1 MRIPP
6 YCDERMKA
14 KYLLFYLKTGG
25 GHFAP
30 AKSVCEYV
38 QERYSEQVDPVLVDG
53 LSRVRPAVRYLMEDG
68 YRILQSDAQWF
79 YKLLYLMNKLSF
91 IADLN
96 RSLVAHFVRPFLE
109 ELILREKPEK
119 IIIFHFFLIKPIQDI
134 IRGHRLSVRVMTVV
148 TDPFTAHPLWFVEKN
163 TDFIVFSDD
172 LKRFCVA
179 RGISAER
186 ISVFPFVLDRRFSR
200 PLSSD
205 AAREIRERLGF
216 DPVKKIVLIM
226 GGGDGIPRG
235 KAILKHIVRSN
246 PGAEIAMVCGRNGAL
261 LRRTSAWV
269 RKHGYDH
276 VKIYGYVDF
285 AYEILNISDIVV
297 TKCGASMFMQVLMA
311 GKVPI
316 VSNYLWGQE
325 KGNVEF
331 LEQKRIGFYEKR
343 VKMLPRVIHEMMN
356 DSALT
361 SSLRKNIEHAGIEN
375 GVARVS
381 DFIIGF
387 NGV

>member
-1 MRIPP
+1 
-6 YCDERMKA
+6 MKA

-38 QERYSEQVDPVLVDG
+38 QEQYSEQVEPVLVDG
-53 LSRVRPAVRYLMEDG
+53 LSRVRPVVRYLLEDG
-68 YRILQSDAQWF
+68 YRFLQSDAQWF
-79 YKLLYLMNKLSF
+79 YKLLYLVNKLSF
-91 IADLN
+91 IAGLN

-119 IIIFHFFLIKPIQDI
+119 IIIFHFFLIKPVQDI
-134 IRGHRLSVRVMTVV
+134 IRDRCLSVRVVTVV

-163 TDFIVFSDD
+163 IDFIVFSDN

-179 RGISAER
+179 RGISADR
-186 ISVFPFVLDRRFSR
+186 ISVFPFVVDRKFSR
-200 PLSSD
+200 PLPSD
-205 AAREIRERLGF
+205 EARQIRERLGF
-216 DPVKKIVLIM
+216 DPEKKIVLIM

-235 KAILKHIVRSN
+235 KAILKHIVRSD
-246 PGAEIAMVCGRNGAL
+246 PGAEVAIVCGRNRTL
-261 LRRTSAWV
+261 LRKTSAWV
-269 RKHGYDH
+269 QKHGYGQ

-285 AYEILNISDIVV
+285 AYELLNISDIVI

-331 LEQKRIGFYEKR
+331 LKQMRIGFYEKK
-343 VKMLPRVIHEMMN
+343 VKRLPQLIHDMIN
-356 DSALT
+356 NSAL
-361 SSLRKNIEHAGIEN
+361 SSSFRSNIEHAGIEN
-375 GVARVS
+375 GVARVT
-381 DFIIGF
+381 DFIMGF